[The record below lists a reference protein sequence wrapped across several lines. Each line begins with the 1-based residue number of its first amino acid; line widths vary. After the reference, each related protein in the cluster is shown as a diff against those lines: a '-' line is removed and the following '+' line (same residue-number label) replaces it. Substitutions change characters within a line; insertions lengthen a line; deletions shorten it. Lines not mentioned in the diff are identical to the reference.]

1 MGYKASVGT
10 ISHGTLKTEDLIIAL
25 SDELRRRA
33 MEQRHFWVVADTI
46 KAQVEPLSG
55 LQSPEP
61 VAARAALKLT
71 ALEFARVFKA
81 SNANF
86 KRDKF
91 LTACGFAEE
100 A

>member
-1 MGYKASVGT
+1 MGYNYGNRPGARVPK
-10 ISHGTLKTEDLIIAL
+10 
-25 SDELRRRA
+25 

-91 LTACGFAEE
+91 LTACGFGEE